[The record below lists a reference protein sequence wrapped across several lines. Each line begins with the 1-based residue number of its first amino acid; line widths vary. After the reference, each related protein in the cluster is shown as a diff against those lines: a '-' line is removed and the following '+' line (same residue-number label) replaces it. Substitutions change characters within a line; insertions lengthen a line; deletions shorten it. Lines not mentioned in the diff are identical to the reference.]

1 MDPQLRGF
9 IMPRPFSSASERLAE
24 GAVTTST
31 HGRVFGFASQAHVS
45 FELDASL
52 VVGSRDDPRTA
63 GRAATNSVPEVVK
76 FLQNLYKHFAV
87 VRSLRHLRLNP
98 GRTVQH
104 SFSSCGI
111 PSWLG
116 CGREKREGPAGSQE
130 GHAVVHMSGD
140 WPEGP
145 LLFRCSLRSAKT
157 WIAGAWRA
165 QLPCKQQTRPFS
177 L

>member
-104 SFSSCGI
+104 SFS
-111 PSWLG
+111 P
-116 CGREKREGPAGSQE
+116 
-130 GHAVVHMSGD
+130 
-140 WPEGP
+140 
-145 LLFRCSLRSAKT
+145 RCSSHVRRLA
-157 WIAGAWRA
+157 
-165 QLPCKQQTRPFS
+165 
-177 L
+177 